1 MLPQAMLLHAM
12 LPQALLPDWKTQ
24 CNKLPPADSGH
35 SVAPLP
41 PAPLLSHQNELY
53 LQRGGGANSTLP

>member
-1 MLPQAMLLHAM
+1 MLLQAM

-35 SVAPLP
+35 NVTPLL
-41 PAPLLSHQNELY
+41 PAPLAFPP
-53 LQRGGGANSTLP
+53 G